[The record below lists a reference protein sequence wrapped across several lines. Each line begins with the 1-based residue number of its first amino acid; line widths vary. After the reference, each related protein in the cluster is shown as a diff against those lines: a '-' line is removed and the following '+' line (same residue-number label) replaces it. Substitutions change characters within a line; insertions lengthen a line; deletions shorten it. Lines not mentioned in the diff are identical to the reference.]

1 MTRRVRR
8 DWVRTALAASVLAT
22 AAACASG
29 PTATPALPATPTYR
43 EVPQLT
49 VPAGLQATPQI
60 RARHDQAWRRLQSGD
75 LRGANR
81 DFTDILRQ
89 SPDFYPAAAG
99 LGYLASI
106 DRKYDD
112 AAKRFDGVVA
122 MDRTYL
128 PALQGRMDVA
138 LARGEDV
145 VAVTMSDLILAVDP
159 GRDDVRERQEVLRL
173 RVVQAQLTRASAARA
188 AGQWDEAQAALDQAL
203 VLVPDSAVVL
213 RDLAQVEIARG
224 RLDEAEVH
232 ARRSLELDNGDA
244 EAHAV
249 MASVLE
255 AHGRPRE
262 AAAALARAIR
272 IDPRQEWRDRAAAL
286 TARADFDALPAEY
299 RAIPSAASITRGQL
313 AAILGIRLQNAL
325 GRAPRRVTV
334 VVTDVRSHWAAPWIL
349 PAIRVGWMDSFPNHT
364 FQPSAPVRRA
374 ELAQVVWRVAQD
386 LAARQPSEVARW
398 RASRPVVPDV
408 SRAHLAYSA
417 IAGALATGAMSL
429 SANGRFEA
437 NRFAAG
443 AEVVAAV
450 ARLEQLAKQ

>member
-1 MTRRVRR
+1 MIRRGRR
-8 DWVRTALAASVLAT
+8 DWMRAAMAASVFAT

-43 EVPQLT
+43 EVPPLT
-49 VPAGLQATPQI
+49 VPDGLQATPQV

-75 LRGANR
+75 LRGATR
-81 DFTDILRQ
+81 DFTEILRQ

-106 DRKYDD
+106 DCKYDD
-112 AAKRFDGVVA
+112 AARRFDGVVA

-173 RVVQAQLTRASAARA
+173 RVVQAQLTRASAARG

-213 RDLAQVEIARG
+213 RELAQVEIARG
-224 RLDEAEVH
+224 RLDEAEAH
-232 ARRSLELDNGDA
+232 ARRSLEFDAGDA

-249 MASVLE
+249 MAGVLE
-255 AHGRPRE
+255 AHGRLRE

-272 IDPRQEWRDRAAAL
+272 IDPRQQWMDRAATL
-286 TARADFDALPAEY
+286 TARADFAALPAEF

-313 AAILGIRLQNAL
+313 AAILGIRLESAL

-349 PAIRVGWMDSFPNHT
+349 PTIRVGWMESFPNHT
-364 FQPSAPVRRA
+364 FQPAAPVRRA

-386 LAARQPSEVARW
+386 LAARQPSEGARW
-398 RASRPVVPDV
+398 RASRPVVADV

-417 IAGALATGAMSL
+417 IAGALATGAMAMSET
-429 SANGRFEA
+429 GRFEP
-437 NRFAAG
+437 NRLAAG
-443 AEVVAAV
+443 SEVVAAV